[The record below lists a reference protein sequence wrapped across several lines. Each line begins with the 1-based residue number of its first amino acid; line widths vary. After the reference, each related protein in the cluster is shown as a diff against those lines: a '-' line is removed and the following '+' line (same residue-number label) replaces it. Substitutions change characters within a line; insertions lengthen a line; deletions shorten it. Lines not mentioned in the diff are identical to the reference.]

1 MPEATNRTITIQ
13 LGGRAFTVRQLPI
26 RADAEW
32 RAKAKPMVEPV
43 IEIAMQ
49 NGVPMPTPDRL
60 AKLAVVNAM
69 LFEPMAMLDV
79 IVAYAPEQLGAEQQW
94 IEENA
99 YPDEI
104 MSAVFTL
111 FLATGTSKPT
121 LQSLGAQPQPS
132 KTI

>member
-1 MPEATNRTITIQ
+1 MPPTTARTVAFE
-13 LGGRAFTVRQLPI
+13 LGGRQFTVRQLPI

-32 RAKAKPMVEPV
+32 RNKAKPMVEPV

-49 NGVPMPTPDRL
+49 TGVPMPTPDRL

-69 LFEPMAMLDV
+69 LFEPLQMLDV
-79 IVAYAPEQLGAEQQW
+79 IIAYAPEQLGAEQQW

-104 MSAVFTL
+104 MGAVFTL

-121 LQSLGAQPQPS
+121 LASLGAPQAPS

>member
-1 MPEATNRTITIQ
+1 MPPSTDRTISIE

-32 RAKAKPMVEPV
+32 REKAKPMVEPV
-43 IEIAMQ
+43 MEIAMQ
-49 NGVPMPTPDRL
+49 TGVAIPTPDRL

-69 LFEPMAMLDV
+69 LFEPLQMLDV
-79 IVAYAPEQLGAEQQW
+79 IVAYAPEQLEPERQW
-94 IEENA
+94 IEDNA
-99 YPDEI
+99 YSDEI
-104 MSAVFTL
+104 MGAVFTL

-121 LQSLGAQPQPS
+121 LANLGAQLEPS